1 MSATLT
7 TVVNATFLLPFFSRN
22 NDAGKTT
29 FPLTIL
35 RDGVLYTGLASS
47 LLWTEVG
54 RGLYTLSL
62 TFTDTGLYTFFIDN
76 AIAAFVD
83 VRARTDLS
91 YLVNLEDT
99 ALGSWRWDKQTGV
112 LTLYKVNGTVLDTFT
127 MADSVTEA
135 SRARV

>member
-7 TVVNATFLLPFFSRN
+7 TVVNTTFLLPFVSRN
-22 NDAGKTT
+22 NDTGKTT

-47 LLWTEVG
+47 LVWTEVG
-54 RGLYTLSL
+54 RGLYTLTL

>member
-7 TVVNATFLLPFFSRN
+7 AVVNTTFLLPFVSRN
-22 NDAGKTT
+22 NDTGKTT

-47 LLWTEVG
+47 LVWTEVG
-54 RGLYTLSL
+54 RGLYTLTL